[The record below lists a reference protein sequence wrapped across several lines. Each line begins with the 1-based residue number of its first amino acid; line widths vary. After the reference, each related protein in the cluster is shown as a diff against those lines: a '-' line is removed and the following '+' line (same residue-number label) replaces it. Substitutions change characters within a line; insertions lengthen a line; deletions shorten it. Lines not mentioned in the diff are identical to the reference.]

1 MTEMTREDIIA
12 MAREAGAM
20 PYTNRHYPDRPAHA
34 FGIEQLERFA
44 ALVAAAAK
52 SEEREAC
59 AKAAQ
64 DFLTSGRSPLGRSVA
79 DHIHER
85 LVNAGARAVGDRAYD
100 RYEGETK

>member
-1 MTEMTREDIIA
+1 MTNREDIIS
-12 MAREAGAM
+12 MAIEAELISNEEGWFGWVED
-20 PYTNRHYPDRPAHA
+20 TDLRP
-34 FGIEQLERFA
+34 FIERFA

-52 SEEREAC
+52 AEEREAC

-79 DHIHER
+79 DPIHER